1 MGSVT
6 RLPPAFGTRSS
17 ARAMVPSTAEE
28 RIAAIA
34 EERAEELHQLEV
46 ARLKRK
52 AEQEEAQEARLNRK
66 AEQDELLFQAQLV
79 TLKAPAQ
86 HPAAQLQDAE
96 GEPTPEVKSLTAVL
110 PGIAATHLVAIH
122 KNKFLAENL
131 SKLRRGRRE
140 EDTTGQIAFLNGT
153 LTTTRVK
160 GSMKDFGSTINIW
173 SEGFHNY
180 IIANHS
186 LYKGTFPELMYSM
199 TCYYVK
205 IASLAEIYIW
215 SSGVLE
221 LAIAYMNDI
230 TTNGR
235 GLSTEA
241 WSAIPQEW
249 IDMYCGP
256 MKILSRKP
264 ASTSSPSSSLS
275 TSKTKTICNN
285 FNTSQCGFGASC
297 YRLHI
302 CSHCN
307 GEHPRSKCPTA
318 PK

>member
-1 MGSVT
+1 MGSAAG
-6 RLPPAFGTRSS
+6 LPPAFGTRSS
-17 ARAMVPSTAEE
+17 ARAMVSPTAEE
-28 RIAAIA
+28 RAAAMA

-46 ARLKRK
+46 TRLKRK
-52 AEQEEAQEARLNRK
+52 AEQEE
-66 AEQDELLFQAQLV
+66 LLFQAQLV
-79 TLKAPAQ
+79 ALRAPAQ
-86 HPAAQLQDAE
+86 QPAAQLQDAE
-96 GEPTPEVKSLTAVL
+96 GETTPEVSLTAVL

-140 EDTTGQIAFLNGT
+140 EDTTGQITFLNGT
-153 LTTTRVK
+153 LSTTRVK
-160 GSMKDFGSTINIW
+160 GSMKDFGSTISIW

-180 IIANHS
+180 MIASHS
-186 LYKGTFPELMYSM
+186 LYKVTFPDLIYGMI
-199 TCYYVK
+199 CYYIK

-215 SSGVLE
+215 SGGVLD

-235 GLSTEA
+235 GLTTEA

-256 MKILSRKP
+256 MKILPRKS
-264 ASTSSPSSSLS
+264 ASTSLPSSSPLS
-275 TSKTKTICNN
+275 ISKTKTICNN

-297 YRLHI
+297 HRLHI
-302 CSHCN
+302 CSHCQ
-307 GEHPRSKCPTA
+307 GEHPLSKCPTA

>member
-1 MGSVT
+1 
-6 RLPPAFGTRSS
+6 
-17 ARAMVPSTAEE
+17 MVSPTAEE
-28 RIAAIA
+28 RAAAMA
-34 EERAEELHQLEV
+34 EERADELHQLEV
-46 ARLKRK
+46 TRLRRK
-52 AEQEEAQEARLNRK
+52 AEQE
-66 AEQDELLFQAQLV
+66 ELLFQAQLAA
-79 TLKAPAQ
+79 LKAPAQ
-86 HPAAQLQDAE
+86 QPAAQRQDTE
-96 GEPTPEVKSLTAVL
+96 GETTPEVKSLTTVL
-110 PGIAATHLVAIH
+110 PGIAAPHLVAIH

-140 EDTTGQIAFLNGT
+140 EDTTGQITFLNGT

-180 IIANHS
+180 MIANHS
-186 LYKGTFPELMYSM
+186 LYKVTFPELMYSM

-215 SSGVLE
+215 SGGVLE

-235 GLSTEA
+235 GLTTEA

-249 IDMYCGP
+249 VDMYCGP
-256 MKILSRKP
+256 TKILSRKP

-275 TSKTKTICNN
+275 ISKTKTICNN

-302 CSHCN
+302 CSHCK
-307 GEHPRSKCPTA
+307 GEHPLSKCPTA

>member
-1 MGSVT
+1 MNLATG
-6 RLPPAFGTRSS
+6 LPPAHSTRSL
-17 ARAMVPSTAEE
+17 ARTMVPSTAEE
-28 RIAAIA
+28 RAAAMA

-46 ARLKRK
+46 TRLKRK
-52 AEQEEAQEARLNRK
+52 AEQEE
-66 AEQDELLFQAQLV
+66 LLFQAQLGA
-79 TLKAPAQ
+79 LRAPTPQ
-86 HPAAQLQDAE
+86 PAAQLQDAE
-96 GEPTPEVKSLTAVL
+96 GETTPEVKSLTAVL
-110 PGIAATHLVAIH
+110 PGIASTHLVAIH

-140 EDTTGQIAFLNGT
+140 EDTTGQITFLNGA

-180 IIANHS
+180 MIANHS
-186 LYKGTFPELMYSM
+186 LYKATFPELMYGM
-199 TCYYVK
+199 TCFYIK
-205 IASLAEIYIW
+205 IASLAEIYVW
-215 SSGVLE
+215 SGSVLE

-235 GLSTEA
+235 GLTAEA
-241 WSAIPQEW
+241 WSTIPQEW

-264 ASTSSPSSSLS
+264 PSASSPSSSSLL
-275 TSKTKTICNN
+275 TPKTKTICNH
-285 FNTSQCGFGASC
+285 FNTSQCGFGPSC

-302 CSHCN
+302 CTHCK
-307 GEHPRSKCPTA
+307 GDHPVSRCSQA